1 MKKLTLLVLI
11 LGIFT
16 SCVDSLEKTN
26 ASGEK
31 VYVAL
36 QVAGRTINEVMY
48 DGCEYIYISGSEQFG
63 ITHKGN
69 CKSKVH
75 YKR

>member
-11 LGIFT
+11 LEIFT

-26 ASGEK
+26 TSGEK
-31 VYVAL
+31 VYIV
-36 QVAGRTINEVMY
+36 GRKINEVMY
-48 DGCEYIYISGSEQFG
+48 DGCEYIYINGHNRFG

>member
-26 ASGEK
+26 ASEER
-31 VYVAL
+31 VY
-36 QVAGRTINEVMY
+36 VAGRTINEVMY
-48 DGCEYIYISGSEQFG
+48 DGCEYIYISGSKQFG

>member
-1 MKKLTLLVLI
+1 MKKLTLLILI

-26 ASGEK
+26 DSGEK
-31 VYVAL
+31 VYVA
-36 QVAGRTINEVMY
+36 GRTIHEVMY

-69 CKSKVH
+69 CKGKVH

>member
-16 SCVDSLEKTN
+16 SCVDSLENTN
-26 ASGEK
+26 SSGEK
-31 VYVAL
+31 VY
-36 QVAGRTINEVMY
+36 VAGRTINEVMY
-48 DGCEYIYISGSEQFG
+48 DGCTYIYMSGSEQFG

-75 YKR
+75 YKN

>member
-1 MKKLTLLVLI
+1 MNKGIIILVVVLI

-26 ASGEK
+26 TLKKE
-31 VYVAL
+31 
-36 QVAGRTINEVMY
+36 T
-48 DGCEYIYISGSEQFG
+48 YISGSKIHEVIYEGCEYMYVENEHQFG

-75 YKR
+75 YKN